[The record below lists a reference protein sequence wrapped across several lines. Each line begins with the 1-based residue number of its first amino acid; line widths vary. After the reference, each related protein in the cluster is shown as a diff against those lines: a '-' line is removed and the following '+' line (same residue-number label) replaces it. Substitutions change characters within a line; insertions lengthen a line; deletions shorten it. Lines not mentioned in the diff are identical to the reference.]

1 MLEPPHFILTVLRDS
16 MKFVLVLF
24 LLSSQVF
31 AVITPDE
38 KKEALGMTKEV
49 MMKLIGEDRSDNRI
63 ITASVTDEVG
73 TRLSVEFSFVQDMSI
88 KHKCSYSYD
97 RVLKKVISDSWTCN
111 F

>member
-1 MLEPPHFILTVLRDS
+1 
-16 MKFVLVLF
+16 MKFVLALF
-24 LLSSQVF
+24 LICSQAF

-49 MMKLIGEDRSDNRI
+49 MMKLIGDGKTDTKI
-63 ITASVTDEVG
+63 ITASVTDEIG
-73 TRLSVEFSFVQDMSI
+73 TRLSVEFSFVEDMSV

-97 RVLKKVISDSWTCN
+97 RVLKRVLPDSWTCD

>member
-1 MLEPPHFILTVLRDS
+1 MKFIL
-16 MKFVLVLF
+16 LVL
-24 LLSSQVF
+24 LLSSQAF

-49 MMKLIGEDRSDNRI
+49 MLKIIGDGRSDTRI
-63 ITASVTDEVG
+63 ITASVTDEIG
-73 TRLSVEFSFVQDMSI
+73 TRLSVEFSFVEDMSI

-97 RVLKKVISDSWTCN
+97 RVLKRVLPDSWTCN